1 MKKTSLIR
9 VLTLAVNILIL
20 TTFSIAVESQNT
32 NILKQRELKA
42 PEHIKKKLQNIRA
55 EIQKKGLKYTVGYT
69 SALDKP
75 RNLLLGDID
84 DPGIT
89 REKRIEINKKA
100 QQLLK
105 IDDEARDEYL
115 KKNPDMRNKLPE
127 LIIIR
132 ELQTCSNKRAFNWLD
147 KGKVTPIREQRCSN
161 CWAFAAVA
169 TYESSYLIRN
179 GLTVDASEQYIND
192 CATTNDGNDAGSCG
206 GGLAVKAFEHMVREG
221 NAKENDMPYT
231 GTNKAC
237 SNPSTPL
244 DAIIWGYVDSS
255 VEHPTTQQIKQAL
268 CTYGPLAT
276 RMRVVSDNFFAYTGG
291 VYNETVASDSA
302 GEGHAV
308 MIVGWDDDKGAWL
321 IKNSWGTDWG
331 EDGYCWIAYGS
342 NRIGRHT
349 AWIKSE
355 SIFFRPLIKKEVSR
369 PIPR

>member
-1 MKKTSLIR
+1 MKRTRLIR
-9 VLTLAVNILIL
+9 ILALAASILIL
-20 TTFSIAVESQNT
+20 TTFSIAAVSQNT

-42 PEHIKKKLQNIRA
+42 PDNIKKKLQDIRT

-100 QQLLK
+100 QNLLK
-105 IDDEARDEYL
+105 MDNEARDEYL
-115 KKNPDMRNKLPE
+115 KKNPDMRLKLPE
-127 LIIIR
+127 LMIIQ
-132 ELQTCSNKRAFNWLD
+132 ELQTCPNKRAFNWRD
-147 KGKVTPIREQRCSN
+147 KGKVTSVREQRCGN

-179 GLTVDASEQYIND
+179 ALTVDASEQYIND
-192 CATTNDGNDAGSCG
+192 CAKTNDGNDAGSCL
-206 GGLAVKAFEHMVREG
+206 GGLAVKAFEHMVKEG
-221 NAKENDMPYT
+221 NAKESDVPYT
-231 GTNKAC
+231 GTNKTC

-244 DAIIWGYVDSS
+244 DAIVWGYVDPA
-255 VEHPTTQQIKQAL
+255 VEHPTTQRIKQAL

-276 RMRVVSDNFFAYTGG
+276 RMRVVSDNFLAYTGG
-291 VYNETVASDSA
+291 VYNETVASDSS
-302 GEGHAV
+302 GDGHAV
-308 MIVGWDDDKGAWL
+308 TIVGWDDDKGAWL

-331 EDGYCWIAYGS
+331 EDGYAWIAYGS

-349 AWIKSE
+349 SWIKSE
-355 SIFFRPLIKKEVSR
+355 SKFFHIIKKEIGR
-369 PIPR
+369 PLPH